1 GNGAR
6 LVGGKHD
13 SGCIQ
18 SRRKTLVTRA
28 RDFERSIISRIS
40 CAFWRRPAARR
51 WIALLFGASAF
62 SPISDAVFFLLHN
75 SKRGATLTQHS
86 TESKFRSFQ
95 ISYCTILARATVL
108 ARLMQEEKRYELPRF
123 GAFDFALRG
132 ISDRWI
138 SGGAAEARPIIRVL
152 KAGS

>member
-1 GNGAR
+1 
-6 LVGGKHD
+6 
-13 SGCIQ
+13 
-18 SRRKTLVTRA
+18 RKTLVTRA

-62 SPISDAVFFLLHN
+62 SPISDAVCVTFHN

-108 ARLMQEEKRYELPRF
+108 TRLMQEEKRYELPRF
-123 GAFDFALRG
+123 GAFDFAAHCCTMERLLRSKPRSSAMPLKRRG
-132 ISDRWI
+132 LLTDIGRCLPKFVETLSDF
-138 SGGAAEARPIIRVL
+138 
-152 KAGS
+152 